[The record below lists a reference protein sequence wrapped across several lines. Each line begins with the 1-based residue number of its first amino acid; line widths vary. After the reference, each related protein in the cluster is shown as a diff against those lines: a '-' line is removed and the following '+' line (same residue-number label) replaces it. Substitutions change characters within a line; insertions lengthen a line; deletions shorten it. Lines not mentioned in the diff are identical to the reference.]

1 MLPLSMIVAIGNNG
15 AIGYKGKIPWHSSED
30 MSYFKKITQGHAI
43 IMGRKTWNEIG
54 KPLQGRRNIVLSKQF
69 VHKDVEVFS
78 SIEDAI
84 SSART
89 TDLEPIIIGGSSIYT
104 QAMPFVT
111 KIYLTEVILP
121 LPQIHFLYGIVMT
134 GKEIFRQKGN
144 AKE

>member
-1 MLPLSMIVAIGNNG
+1 MAQLDIKEKYHGIFLKTCLIL
-15 AIGYKGKIPWHSSED
+15 
-30 MSYFKKITQGHAI
+30 KKITQGHAI

-111 KIYLTEVILP
+111 KIYLTEVNLTVTADT
-121 LPQIHFLYGIVMT
+121 FLYGIVMT
-134 GKEIFRQKGN
+134 GKKFLDKKEMQK
-144 AKE
+144 K